1 MALVSGF
8 GDIAV
13 KSSFA
18 TFTITSGTAIT
29 GVIDAQAATLSS
41 IQAPATLTAALTY
54 DLLGSVD
61 GVTYGK
67 IYSGDAT
74 TQLYGAITTAN
85 LQGKLVRI
93 LSTDV
98 RGLRY
103 FKFQGSGNEGAD
115 RAFVFGFTL
124 I

>member
-1 MALVSGF
+1 MALQSGF

-18 TFTITSGTAIT
+18 TFTIASGTAIT
-29 GVIDAQAATLSS
+29 PVIDAQAATLSF

-54 DLLGSVD
+54 DLLGSID
-61 GVTYGK
+61 GTTYSK

-74 TQLYGAITTAN
+74 TQLYGGITTAN

-93 LSTDV
+93 QSTDV

-103 FKFQGSGNEGAD
+103 FKLQGSGNEGAD
-115 RAFVFGFTL
+115 RSFVFGFCY